1 MLIWVAGGGLNR
13 WFTLFV
19 VMLCSLLGTH
29 KNLGIKIDTG
39 HNKVARDR
47 NEKYKKKNTMHW
59 AKNSSVA
66 RRDSD
71 L

>member
-1 MLIWVAGGGLNR
+1 MKRKEAYLRGGGGGGLNR

-29 KNLGIKIDTG
+29 KNLGIKFGTNIATG
-39 HNKVARDR
+39 HG
-47 NEKYKKKNTMHW
+47 NEKYKKKIHMHYW

-66 RRDSD
+66 
-71 L
+71 

>member
-1 MLIWVAGGGLNR
+1 
-13 WFTLFV
+13 
-19 VMLCSLLGTH
+19 MLCSLLGTH

-39 HNKVARDR
+39 HNIVARDR